1 MPGPGTRDPPV
12 RRGELRGR
20 PPERSPE
27 RGRPEGR
34 AAPCH
39 PQGQSWASSVVLLTV
54 PHCDTASRRM
64 RIPGA
69 WECHVSVVQRSPLS
83 RATTGGPLQGC
94 GAVGPELEA
103 DLGGAGCGVT
113 WLPAAGSVPAPPQ
126 TFLLHPHPHPHRPGS
141 RSALPGALLT
151 QREEP
156 LEQSLVPLC
165 SPPRQAGEG
174 RARAPTTAPPE
185 DISHP
190 LSVLLV
196 FFVSLIK
203 LHLPHLSNT
212 LISSDVWMSAGLAR
226 SARPTAKQWSNQAP
240 AGIRTRQQASLQG

>member
-126 TFLLHPHPHPHRPGS
+126 TFLLHPHPHPHP
-141 RSALPGALLT
+141 
-151 QREEP
+151 
-156 LEQSLVPLC
+156 
-165 SPPRQAGEG
+165 
-174 RARAPTTAPPE
+174 AR
-185 DISHP
+185 
-190 LSVLLV
+190 LQ
-196 FFVSLIK
+196 K
-203 LHLPHLSNT
+203 
-212 LISSDVWMSAGLAR
+212 R
-226 SARPTAKQWSNQAP
+226 P
-240 AGIRTRQQASLQG
+240 AGGPINSTRGAPRAEPRPPVLSSEAGGRGASQGAHNGASRRHQPPLVGLTGIFCFLNKAPSPSFEQYSHFL